1 MPAPM
6 IFSCHLHQVPDTLM
20 RRFANDHTGQ
30 KSHSEPIYP
39 AFKVNGNMDYKTIRI
54 TREDGYAV
62 VMLNRPHEMNALSR
76 EMKLELVDCFAAL
89 EKDESVR
96 AVILTGGDYVF
107 SAGMDLKE
115 MAAVTD
121 DDVDDY
127 FNLIASYLQKIFAF
141 RKPVIAAVG
150 GIALGG
156 GFNLATVCDLIVAS
170 ESAIFG
176 HPELKFG
183 LNPLFNPISRL
194 VGTAK
199 AKEIAMLGEPIGAM
213 EALRIG
219 LVNKVAP
226 PDRFMEVAKIMA
238 KELAGRPPKAIE
250 AVKRISEVVPYLDK
264 SAALEYEFEISA
276 LLFSRAE
283 RKEYMRQFLDD
294 LKQKK
299 KSV

>member
-1 MPAPM
+1 MTETAEP
-6 IFSCHLHQVPDTLM
+6 FKTESSRLQ
-20 RRFANDHTGQ
+20 GQ
-30 KSHSEPIYP
+30 RT
-39 AFKVNGNMDYKTIRI
+39 MDYKTIRV

-62 VMLNRPHEMNALSR
+62 VTLNRPHEMNALSR
-76 EMKLELVDCFAAL
+76 EMKSELVDCFTSL
-89 EKDESVR
+89 EDDDAVR
-96 AVILTGGDYVF
+96 AVILTGGDYFF

-115 MAAVTD
+115 MEAIRD
-121 DDVDDY
+121 EEIDDY
-127 FNLIASYLQKIFAF
+127 FGLIARYLQKIFAF

-183 LNPLFNPISRL
+183 LNPLFNPINRL

-199 AKEIAMLGEPIGAM
+199 AKEITMLGEPIGAM

-226 PDRFMEVAKIMA
+226 PDRFMEEARVMA
-238 KELAGRPPKAIE
+238 RELAARPPKAVE
-250 AVKRISEVVPYLDK
+250 AVKRISEVAPFLDK
-264 SAALEYEFEISA
+264 SSALGYEFEMSA

-283 RKEYMRQFLDD
+283 RKESMRQFLEE
-294 LKQKK
+294 LREKK
-299 KSV
+299 KK

>member
-1 MPAPM
+1 
-6 IFSCHLHQVPDTLM
+6 
-20 RRFANDHTGQ
+20 
-30 KSHSEPIYP
+30 
-39 AFKVNGNMDYKTIRI
+39 MDYKTIRI

-62 VMLNRPHEMNALSR
+62 VMLNRPNEMNALSR
-76 EMKLELVDCFAAL
+76 EMKRELVDCFSAL
-89 EKDESVR
+89 ETDDSVR
-96 AVILTGGDYVF
+96 AVILTGGDFVF

-115 MAAVTD
+115 MVAVTD
-121 DDVDDY
+121 DEVDDY

-156 GFNLATVCDLIVAS
+156 GFNLATVCDLIIAS

-183 LNPLFNPISRL
+183 LNPLFNPVSRL

-199 AKEIAMLGEPIGAM
+199 AKEIAMLGEPIGAI

-226 PDRFMEVAKIMA
+226 PDRYMEEAKVMA

-250 AVKRISEVVPYLDK
+250 AVKRISEVAPFLDK
-264 SAALEYEFEISA
+264 CSALEYEFEISA
-276 LLFSRAE
+276 LLFSRTE
-283 RKEYMRQFLDD
+283 RKEYMRQFLDE
-294 LKQKK
+294 LKHKK
-299 KSV
+299 KK